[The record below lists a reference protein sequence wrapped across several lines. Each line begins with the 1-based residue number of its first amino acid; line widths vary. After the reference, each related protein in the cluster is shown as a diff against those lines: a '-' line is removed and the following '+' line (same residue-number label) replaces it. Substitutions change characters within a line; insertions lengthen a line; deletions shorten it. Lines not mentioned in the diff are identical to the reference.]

1 MDHLPLTRSAPFTE
15 IPEFPAAA
23 GIGTLFPELA
33 PSGARPVEVTVT
45 VPERGGRRCVMH
57 IVTAEDN
64 AGDAFSLAVRGLGVQ
79 YRADPYS
86 FAYPLALILGARHD
100 GPASFHGFSRFPG

>member
-64 AGDAFSLAVRGLGVQ
+64 AGDAFSLAFRACEGVDGFEVTA
-79 YRADPYS
+79 RR
-86 FAYPLALILGARHD
+86 FAG
-100 GPASFHGFSRFPG
+100 